1 MTRIKNPTTASLAA
15 QPGGLPSAK
24 TIKPTNKMTISK
36 LGGTIG
42 LNVFGTKGS
51 EKTWKF
57 NGNKQKISANWR
69 KYDMPPDKVGT
80 ASSQSLVTMLARAEQ
95 RNQTRLPDEA
105 RAVMA
110 RTDPVADQVETL
122 EMRLNVANSIADT
135 APSDSPIHAT
145 VAQLKGQLTEL
156 RQQAKTPL
164 AQRGV
169 AQRDIANDSIE
180 HLRTAADHAL
190 AAHDAAPGPQTRAAY
205 ETARTDLVG
214 ASVQKFFHGY
224 RTLND
229 HVSDQGRAKG
239 MALMMPALARQLE
252 LPAKYLEGVAA
263 LEVAEPKL
271 ESRSAPGELGENR
284 AAVRDALV
292 GRRVRDMT
300 AGREYELPGP
310 PPQPAEA
317 RHWQAEA
324 GKLRDL
330 GDKFSIADKL
340 LGDTTPALKGRVET
354 MQKTCM
360 DDLVA
365 HLPALATMTPAQR
378 ADTQEVLGTLA
389 DKLRQSAGNTL
400 HKDAPLAP
408 MQLMHIV
415 DMAEKVTGG
424 DPDRCIDVYRSL
436 ANESVHQIIGATVAH
451 LAAGEP
457 ATRKEKD
464 LVAIWQMGAHQLPD
478 AVNSLLAANPQH
490 GAAKVDWR
498 DVQTF
503 FRCSQE
509 HQRLSADPNGDTAHM
524 ARMLSA
530 MTSMRNELATGEQ
543 PAIGT
548 PERRDWAMVKSA
560 VWRQENMQNVVQAFE
575 GFRTTMALPS
585 TVVNQ
590 VYQHFD
596 AKGRGAVTE
605 EARTQFRQVLVDF
618 KEIAQATLARPD
630 ATLAQKG
637 NAKVLVA
644 LCDYM
649 SKHRGTEKLLTTA
662 KRALTGKQG
671 TFNSGSEIW
680 SNPLKAKDKRAIL
693 EAAGKDIAVA
703 RADAPLLHDLQ
714 QGHGALEMLQD
725 AIRGVLP
732 EAERGEAMHRLASLG
747 NMVHL
752 AEGKALQ
759 GPEEIRTFL
768 HDAIDRTSLGDRTDT
783 INAKQFKMAIPLVL
797 PIPFA
802 SVSATLGGSKSA
814 GTIVNVQANNDC
826 VQLTLGRM
834 QEKAINTSL
843 GVSMTPEILSAQAE
857 KVLSN
862 TCLDVRFP
870 GYSWKREEKL
880 RTDPAIVLKFSIE
893 PVKGLRDLDEARTQ
907 LKKAVDILVDWD
919 PQKPEYRQYGSAY
932 EALCDKLDSPFTI
945 DDEVREY
952 STVSNENAV
961 ALGRVALKYDQAKPG
976 GSSSGKNDPVRTGA
990 GGTVK
995 FTVNEDKMV
1004 SNNQQQAREFY
1015 DTVKKS
1021 LTTDVFL
1028 GVNTRHTTAEAKK
1041 STGVFPGKKVP
1052 NTSLQAGAT
1061 GTLTSNI
1068 GGREYKDK
1076 KPVGTDK
1083 LKAYKSEYG
1092 DYSRDMNKAM
1102 DVLLEA
1108 LPSVS
1113 NRVQEVVDKGFRD
1126 QLSAQLAGPAQA
1138 KLAERRQDIDQ
1149 LQAEIAVL
1157 QRRLAGSDPRAEI
1170 QEEPLP
1176 AAEAAVL
1183 AAELATKQDLHA
1195 SLVEK
1200 FAGMSVD
1207 TVKKEMVD
1215 KELGKMCGE
1224 VLMNFVRA
1232 LMENKTDRF
1241 SVKLESKQQWAHR
1254 GIDAAIHNAEAAG
1267 HHGMAAVMRA
1277 VEAEMFEGERDQAVK
1292 YLIAAGD
1299 MNNKDSQFNWKS
1311 PLVFKR
1317 RETKGMTEDPIPDTR
1332 TATLQPTADRLV
1344 EARQVGTPLTALQAA
1359 IVKESLAEVRAQAR
1373 QREQGAQAGGAM

>member
-1 MTRIKNPTTASLAA
+1 MTRIKSPTTASLAA
-15 QPGGLPSAK
+15 QPGGFPSK
-24 TIKPTNKMTISK
+24 QTIKPSNKMTISK

-42 LNVFGTKGS
+42 LNVFGTKGK
-51 EKTWKF
+51 ENTWKF
-57 NGNKQKISANWR
+57 NGDKKKISSNWR
-69 KYDMPPDKVGT
+69 TYDLPPAKTGKSG
-80 ASSQSLVTMLARAEQ
+80 AKSLDTMLARAEQ
-95 RNQTRLPDEA
+95 RNQTRVPDRA
-105 RAVMA
+105 REVVAQ
-110 RTDPVADQVETL
+110 TDHVAERLAAL
-122 EMRLNVANSIADT
+122 EGRLKTASEIADT

-145 VAQLKGQLTEL
+145 VASLKEKVAEL
-156 RQQAKTPL
+156 RQQSKSPL
-164 AQRGV
+164 AQRAV
-169 AQRDIANDSIE
+169 AQRDVAADSIDDV
-180 HLRTAADHAL
+180 RAAADHAL
-190 AAHDAAPGPQTRAAY
+190 AAFAHDPCEATKTAY
-205 ETARTDLVG
+205 ESARLDLLG

-263 LEVAEPKL
+263 MAVAEPKL

-292 GRRVRDMT
+292 GRRVRDLT
-300 AGREYELPGP
+300 AGRAYELPGKP
-310 PPQPAEA
+310 PLASEA
-317 RHWQAEA
+317 QHWQGEA
-324 GKLRDL
+324 ARLRDL
-330 GDKFSIADKL
+330 GDKFSVADKL
-340 LGDTTPALKGRVET
+340 LGDTVAPLKARVAT
-354 MQKTCM
+354 MQQTCM

-365 HLPALATMTPAQR
+365 HLPTLTTMSPAQR
-378 ADTQEVLGTLA
+378 AQTREVLSTVA
-389 DKLRQSAGNTL
+389 ENLRRTAGDTL
-400 HKDAPLAP
+400 HKDAELAP
-408 MQLMHIV
+408 AQLMHIV

-424 DPDRCIDVYRSL
+424 DPDRCIDVYKSL
-436 ANESVHQIIGATVAH
+436 AHDSVHQIIDATVASRT
-451 LAAGEP
+451 AGTP
-457 ATRKEKD
+457 PTQAQQD
-464 LVAIWQMGAHQLPD
+464 LVAIWEMGAHQLPD
-478 AVNSLLAANPQH
+478 AVNSLLAANPEH
-490 GAAKVDWR
+490 RAAKVDWR

-503 FRCSQE
+503 FRCTQE
-509 HQRLSADPNGDTAHM
+509 HQRLSAQPDGDAAHK

-530 MTSMRNELATGEQ
+530 MKSMRHELATGEK
-543 PAIGT
+543 PAVGT

-560 VWRQENMQNVVQAFE
+560 VWHHDNLKNVVQAFE
-575 GFRTTMALPS
+575 AFKTTTALPS

-596 AKGRGAVTE
+596 AKGRGAVAE
-605 EARTQFRQVLVDF
+605 EARTQFKQVLHDF
-618 KEIAQATLARPD
+618 KGIAHATLARPD

-637 NAKVLVA
+637 NAKLLVA

-649 SKHRGTEKLLTTA
+649 DKHRGSEKLLTTA
-662 KRALTGKQG
+662 RRKLTGKEG

-680 SNPLKAKDKRAIL
+680 SNSLKAKDKKAIL
-693 EAAGKDIAVA
+693 EAAGADISVA
-703 RADAPLLHDLQ
+703 RADAPLLRNLEE
-714 QGHGALEMLQD
+714 GHGALELLRD
-725 AIRGVLP
+725 VVKDVLP
-732 EAERGEAMHRLASLG
+732 EAQRGEPMERLASLG
-747 NMVHL
+747 RLVQL
-752 AEGKALQ
+752 AEGKPLE
-759 GPEEIRTFL
+759 GPEQIRTFL

-783 INAKQFKMAIPLVL
+783 VNARQFKLAIPLVL
-797 PIPFA
+797 PIPLFTL
-802 SVSATLGGSKSA
+802 SATIGGSKSK

-826 VQLTLGRM
+826 VQLTLGQM
-834 QEKAINTSL
+834 SEKSTNTGL
-843 GVSMTPEILSAQAE
+843 GVSMAPEILSAHAE
-857 KVLSN
+857 KALKK

-870 GYSWKREEKL
+870 GLSWKKEEKL

-907 LKKAVDILVDWD
+907 LKKAVDILVDFD
-919 PQKPEYRQYGSAY
+919 PQKPEYAHYGSAY

-952 STVSNENAV
+952 STVSNET
-961 ALGRVALKYDQAKPG
+961 ALTPGRVALKYNKEKFGATPK
-976 GSSSGKNDPVRTGA
+976 GKNDPVRTGA
-990 GGTVK
+990 GITTK
-995 FTVNEDKMV
+995 FTVNEDKMTSV
-1004 SNNQQQAREFY
+1004 NQQQAREFY
-1015 DTVKKS
+1015 DTVKKT
-1021 LTTDVFL
+1021 LVTDAFF
-1028 GVNTRHTTAEAKK
+1028 GINTRHTTAEAKK
-1041 STGVFPGKKVP
+1041 NTGITDGKKVLGVP
-1052 NTSLQAGAT
+1052 LQAGAT
-1061 GTLTSNI
+1061 GSLTANI

-1102 DVLLEA
+1102 EVLLEA
-1108 LPSVS
+1108 MPSVS

-1126 QLSAQLAGPAQA
+1126 QLMARLAEPAAA
-1138 KLAERRQDIDQ
+1138 KLAERRQDIAQ

-1157 QRRLAGSDPRAEI
+1157 QSRLAGSDPHAEI

-1176 AAEAAVL
+1176 EAEAA
-1183 AAELATKQDLHA
+1183 ALATELSVKQELHA
-1195 SLVEK
+1195 ALVEK
-1200 FAGMSVD
+1200 YAGTSVD
-1207 TVKKEMVD
+1207 QVKKQMVD
-1215 KELGKMCGE
+1215 KEIGKMCGE

-1254 GIDAAIHNAEAAG
+1254 GIDAAIANAEAAG

-1277 VEAEMFEGERDQAVK
+1277 VNADMFEGERDQAVK

-1344 EARQVGTPLTALQAA
+1344 DVRQTGTPLTDLQAA

-1373 QREQGAQAGGAM
+1373 AQAQAGGA

>member
-1 MTRIKNPTTASLAA
+1 MPRIKHPTTASLAA
-15 QPGGLPSAK
+15 QPGGLPLAQ
-24 TIKPTNKMTISK
+24 TIKPTNKPTISK

-42 LNVFGTKGS
+42 LNVFGMKG
-51 EKTWKF
+51 KDNTWKY
-57 NGNKQKISANWR
+57 NGNQQKISANWR
-69 KYDMPPDKVGT
+69 KYDLPPAKVGT

-110 RTDPVADQVETL
+110 RTDPIANRVDAL
-122 EMRLNVANSIADT
+122 EMRLSVANSIADT

-145 VAQLKGQLTEL
+145 VAQLKGELAAL

-169 AQRDIANDSIE
+169 AQRDIANDSID

-190 AAHDAAPGPQTRAAY
+190 TAYAAAPSQETRTAY
-205 ETARTDLVG
+205 ETARTDLIG

-263 LEVAEPKL
+263 LEIAGPKL
-271 ESRSAPGELGENR
+271 ESRSAPEELGENR

-292 GRRVRDMT
+292 GRRVRDLT
-300 AGREYELPGP
+300 AGRAYELPGP
-310 PPQPAEA
+310 PPLPSEA

-340 LGDTTPALKGRVET
+340 LGDTTPALKERVVT
-354 MQKTCM
+354 MQRTCM

-365 HLPALATMTPAQR
+365 HLPALAAMTPAQR
-378 ADTQEVLGTLA
+378 RETREVLGALA
-389 DKLRQSAGNTL
+389 GKLRQSAGDTL

-424 DPDRCIDVYRSL
+424 DPDRCIDVYKSL

-451 LAAGEP
+451 LTAGTP
-457 ATRKEKD
+457 ATQKEQD

-478 AVNSLLAANPQH
+478 AVNSLLAANPEH

-503 FRCSQE
+503 FRCTQE
-509 HQRLSADPNGDTAHM
+509 HQRLATQPDGDAAHM

-596 AKGRGAVTE
+596 AKGRGAVAD

-618 KEIAQATLARPD
+618 KGLAQATLARPD

-637 NAKVLVA
+637 HAKVLVA

-649 SKHRGTEKLLTTA
+649 SKHRGTEKVLTAA
-662 KRALTGKQG
+662 KRKLTGKEA
-671 TFNSGSEIW
+671 TFNAGREIW
-680 SNPLKAKDKRAIL
+680 SNPLKAKDKKAIL
-693 EAAGKDIAVA
+693 AAAGTDIAVA
-703 RADAPLLHDLQ
+703 RAAAPLLHDLE
-714 QGHGALEMLQD
+714 QGHGALELLQD
-725 AIRGVLP
+725 AIKGVLP
-732 EAERGEAMHRLASLG
+732 EAERGDAMHRLASLG
-747 NMVHL
+747 NLVHL
-752 AEGKALQ
+752 TEGKALQ

-783 INAKQFKMAIPLVL
+783 INAKQFKLSIPLVL

-802 SVSATLGGSKSA
+802 SLSATLGGSKSA

-834 QEKAINTSL
+834 SEKAINTSL
-843 GVSMTPEILSAQAE
+843 GVSMTPEVLSAHAE
-857 KVLSN
+857 KVLAN

-870 GYSWKREEKL
+870 GYSWKREEKQ

-919 PQKPEYRQYGSAY
+919 PLKPEFRQYGSAY

-952 STVSNENAV
+952 STVSNENAFSP
-961 ALGRVALKYDQAKPG
+961 GRVAAKYDQAQPG
-976 GSSSGKNDPVRTGA
+976 TSSHGQNDPARTGA
-990 GGTVK
+990 GGTFK
-995 FTVNEDKMV
+995 FTVSEDKMV
-1004 SNNQQQAREFY
+1004 SSNQQQAREFY
-1015 DTVKKS
+1015 DTVKKTF
-1021 LTTDVFL
+1021 TTDLFCGL
-1028 GVNTRHTTAEAKK
+1028 NTRHTSAEAKK
-1041 STGVFPGKKVP
+1041 NTGIFPGKKVP
-1052 NTSLQAGAT
+1052 NTSLQVAAT
-1061 GTLTSNI
+1061 GTLAVNI

-1102 DVLLEA
+1102 EVLLEA

-1113 NRVQEVVDKGFRD
+1113 NRVQEVVDKGFRG
-1126 QLSAQLAGPAQA
+1126 QLSAQLDGPAHA
-1138 KLAERRQDIDQ
+1138 KMSERQQEIAR

-1157 QRRLAGSDPRAEI
+1157 QRRLAGGDPDAEI
-1170 QEEPLP
+1170 REELP
-1176 AAEAAVL
+1176 EAEAAPL
-1183 AAELATKQDLHA
+1183 AAELAIKQDLHA

-1200 FAGMSVD
+1200 FAGTKVGQ
-1207 TVKKEMVD
+1207 VKKEMVD
-1215 KELGKMCGE
+1215 KEIGKMCGE

-1277 VEAEMFEGERDQAVK
+1277 VEAEMFKGERDQAVK
-1292 YLIAAGD
+1292 YLVAAGD
-1299 MNNKDSQFNWKS
+1299 MNNKDSQFDWKN
-1311 PLVFKR
+1311 PFVFKR

-1344 EARQVGTPLTALQAA
+1344 EARQVGNPLTDLQAA
-1359 IVKESLAEVRAQAR
+1359 IVKESLAEARAQAR
-1373 QREQGAQAGGAM
+1373 QREQGAQAGGAS